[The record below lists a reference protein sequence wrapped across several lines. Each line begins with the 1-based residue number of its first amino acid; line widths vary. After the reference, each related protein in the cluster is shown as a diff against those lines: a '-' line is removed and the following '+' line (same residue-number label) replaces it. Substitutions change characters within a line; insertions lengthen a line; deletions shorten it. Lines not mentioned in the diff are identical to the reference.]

1 MTTIL
6 CATIVQTALLLT
18 GADAATAANATPAA
32 TEATATPAATETT
45 AGAETYAEAHRAA
58 VETGKPMV
66 VLVSTNWCVPCQNM
80 KRRVMPRMRT
90 HRSFQ
95 QVAFAVVNPD
105 EDAELAEQLTGG
117 GPIPQLVMYRKTANG
132 WVRQKLVGGQTEEDV
147 EKFIS
152 EGLASNDTEKKADTA
167 KPADKP
173 AAEHSTA
180 HRAPAADDKTTRH
193 G

>member
-1 MTTIL
+1 
-6 CATIVQTALLLT
+6 VQTALLLT
-18 GADAATAANATPAA
+18 GADAAPVANAAPVAS
-32 TEATATPAATETT
+32 ETT
-45 AGAETYAEAHRAA
+45 AGAESYAEAHRAA

-80 KRRVMPRMRT
+80 KRRVMPRVRT
-90 HRSFQ
+90 HKSFSK
-95 QVAFAVVNPD
+95 VAFAVVNPD

-152 EGLASNDTEKKADTA
+152 EGLASDDTEKKADAA

-173 AAEHSTA
+173 AAGQSTA
-180 HRAPAADDKTTRH
+180 HRSAPAADDKTTRH